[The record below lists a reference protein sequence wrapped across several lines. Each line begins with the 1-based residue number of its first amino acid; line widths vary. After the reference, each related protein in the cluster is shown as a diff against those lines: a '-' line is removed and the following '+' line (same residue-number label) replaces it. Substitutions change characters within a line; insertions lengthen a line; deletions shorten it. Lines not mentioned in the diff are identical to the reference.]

1 MAIDR
6 RPSGLRGIVP
16 RVFLALVALCALAGP
31 ARADIAGTGTATI
44 DSDTTVNP
52 VTFTGGLAFD
62 AGSFS
67 VNGAPVDLGGDV
79 GTMNVTM
86 GTFDFTDL
94 SHVTV
99 AFHAESATPGLLAFD
114 VEGSV
119 VCGNDCLNGTVV
131 LVGRLTNV
139 GGSVALPGATY
150 VLETALVLFEGDG
163 SGKLGLNAFQSLP
176 TPADLNV
183 TVGSSGEYFNSRDQ
197 AAKPFAADVTFDE
210 VSQPG
215 ETLMTVASSGAGA
228 LPFNVTKTIPP
239 FVDVSTTAET
249 HGPILV
255 CLHFA
260 DADHD
265 GLEDTSGTPIRLLR
279 LLHSSSAG
287 DAFIDI
293 TETNLE
299 DRVCGFPLSLSPFV
313 LGAGACQSDDD
324 CDDNNPCTT
333 DTCDTEFGECSNDAI
348 PECTT
353 TTTTTTEAPTTTEVP
368 TTTTETSS
376 TTTTSQA
383 ECGNGQ
389 VEGDEQCDSGSPGG
403 GFVGGDCGFCTSD
416 CVCESTTS
424 TTQESTTTSTT
435 ATSSTTTTVVIPT
448 TSTAAPTTTTTSS
461 TTTTTIPACTDEE
474 TFASVLCRLDE
485 LIALVSASD
494 VQDPLKGNLLNG
506 LARGRKRLVDAEA
519 RFDAGKFKSARS
531 KLKGTTRRLIGFV
544 HRVEGLAGR
553 RGIPGDLASDW
564 TARAD
569 DIKQDIPGLVP

>member
-6 RPSGLRGIVP
+6 RPSRFRGIVT
-16 RVFLALVALCALAGP
+16 RVFLALAALCALAGP

-44 DSDTTVNP
+44 DSDTTVDP

-86 GTFDFTDL
+86 GTFDFSDL

-139 GGSVALPGATY
+139 GGSVVLPGATY
-150 VLETALVLFEGDG
+150 VLETALGLFEGDG
-163 SGKLGLNAFQSLP
+163 SGKLGLNAFQSVP
-176 TPADLNV
+176 TPAGDNV
-183 TVGSSGEYFNSRDQ
+183 TASSSGDFFDSRDQ
-197 AAKPFAADVTFDE
+197 TAESFSADVTFDQ
-210 VSQPG
+210 VSQAG
-215 ETLMTVASSGAGA
+215 DTLMTAASSGAGD

-239 FVDVSTTAET
+239 FVDVSTTAEV
-249 HGPILV
+249 HGNILV
-255 CLHFA
+255 CLHFN

-279 LLHSSSAG
+279 LLHSSSPG
-287 DAFIDI
+287 DAFVDI
-293 TETNLE
+293 TETNLD

-333 DTCDTEFGECSNDAI
+333 DTCDTEFGECSNGAI

-353 TTTTTTEAPTTTEVP
+353 TTTTTTAT
-368 TTTTETSS
+368 S
-376 TTTTSQA
+376 TTTTTTSPA

-416 CVCESTTS
+416 CLCEPTTS
-424 TTQESTTTSTT
+424 TTEESTTTTSTT
-435 ATSSTTTTVVIPT
+435 STSSTTTTVVIPT

-461 TTTTTIPACTDEE
+461 TTTTTIPGCTDEE

-494 VQDPLKGNLLNG
+494 VQDPLKRNLLNG
-506 LARGRKRLVDAEA
+506 LARGRKRLVDAAA
-519 RFDAGKFKSARS
+519 RFDAGKFKSASS

-544 HRVEGLAGR
+544 HRIEGLAGR
-553 RGIPGDLASDW
+553 RGISAGLASDW